1 MKQARHEGRQAL
13 LVAGMHRSGTSA
25 LTRVLDLHGVSLGSE
40 LLEAAAD
47 NQAGFWENRRV
58 VDFHER
64 LLGVLGSSWDDPRE
78 LRHDWLEVAV
88 SAGCLDEL
96 VELLDSEFGDA
107 DIWAVKDPRMCR
119 VLPLWRMALDRLQ
132 IAPKLIFS
140 LRDPGEVVGSLKQ
153 RNGLSAATGALLW
166 LRHLAEPVQA
176 SFDLPHCAIGYH
188 ELLNDWRG
196 CMASL
201 ASTLGIAWPV
211 SSSECAAAVDAH
223 LRSDLRH
230 QDAASTRKLLPAAW
244 RELLLNVHAEAQ
256 AVAGGE
262 GDWGVFATT
271 LQKALE
277 QFAFARPI
285 IADLQPTSIEERL
298 REQLIETD
306 RAKVAYQAEASRLFA
321 ESAAA
326 QRQTIDAEHKC
337 MEAERMQQEAE
348 RKRQEAER
356 RQQEAER
363 KRQEAERRR
372 LVAEHERLEAEC
384 RQQEAER
391 KRQEAE
397 RRQQEAERKRQE
409 AERRQQEAERMWQ
422 EAEHALE
429 IARIRQAETQ
439 GEIVKRNARIVVLEQ
454 AKAELEQ
461 IKASRSW
468 RWTRLLRFVLRTLRH
483 RSISP
488 EDRRRLGWRQ
498 HPKGVVSSGMSLAS
512 PVMAAGGPS
521 PQIEPVAMDQSVG
534 HAHVL
539 NALCAPQMP
548 QRRDFFL
555 WAVIDWHFRI
565 QRPQHLARELAAA
578 GHRVFYVS
586 NNFIDRA
593 EPGFSVEAL
602 DAEGRLFQVHLHLAG
617 SPAIYHAA
625 PNEAQREQLR
635 AGIGLLLVWTSS
647 YACASLVQHP
657 YWLETAQVLPNQ
669 RLVYDCM
676 DHHGGFADN
685 TQDVLARENELMR
698 IADLLVVTS
707 DWLKHEA
714 GRHNPHCLMVRN
726 ACQYEHFCRPPAKVF
741 RDPRGRRVIGYY
753 GAIAEWFD
761 LDLLEKVAHD
771 HRDCLVLMVGADTC
785 GAQQRLQHLDNVEFA
800 GEVAYTALPYY
811 LHGFDVCLLPFQ
823 VIPLTLATNP
833 VKVYEYLS
841 AGKDVVSIDL
851 PEIKQFGSLVSTG
864 ADHDGFLAALAAT
877 LRAPFNPQLVARR
890 REFAAEQTWA
900 HRVRDLTQGID
911 ALQQPKVS
919 IVVVTYNNLDL
930 TKVCLDS
937 LDRYSDYPNLELI
950 VVDNASADDTPAYLR
965 AWEAAGGNR
974 HVILNPDNR
983 GFAAANNQG
992 LAAATGEYLVML
1004 NNDTHVTPGWVATLV
1019 GHLQRTPTL
1028 GVLGPVT
1035 NNIGNEARINI
1046 RYDDMEQMLKTAAEY
1061 TARHAG
1067 QLTPL
1072 HTAAFFCV
1080 AMPRRVYEKVGDLD
1094 EAFGIGMFEDDD
1106 YCRRVQQAGWT
1117 IACADDVFIH
1127 HHLSASFN
1135 KIKQEKRQAM
1145 FEQNKAIYEAKWGT
1159 WEPHKYRGDS
1169 TL

>member
-40 LLEAAAD
+40 LLSAAAD

-78 LRHDWLEVAV
+78 LRPDWLDVAV
-88 SAGCLDEL
+88 SGGHLDEL

-107 DIWAVKDPRMCR
+107 DIWAVKDPRLCR
-119 VLPLWRMALDRLQ
+119 VLPLWRMALDRMGV
-132 IAPKLIFS
+132 APKVVFS

-153 RNGLSAATGALLW
+153 RNGLSAATGALSW

-176 SFDLPHCAIGYH
+176 SFDLPRCAIGYQ
-188 ELLNDWRG
+188 ELLEDWRG
-196 CMASL
+196 CMARL
-201 ASTLGIAWPV
+201 ASTLGTAWPV
-211 SSSECAAAVDAH
+211 PSSECAAAVDAH

-230 QDAASTRKLLPAAW
+230 QDAASARDLLPTAW
-244 RELLLNVHAEAQ
+244 RGLLLDVHAEAM
-256 AVAGGE
+256 AVARGE
-262 GDWGVFATT
+262 GDWGGFAAS
-271 LQKALE
+271 LQQALG
-277 QFAFARPI
+277 QFAFAQPL
-285 IADLQPTSIEERL
+285 IADLQPASIGERL
-298 REQLIETD
+298 RERFAETD
-306 RAKVAYQAEASRLFA
+306 RAKAAYQAEAARLFA
-321 ESAAA
+321 ASAES
-326 QRQTIDAEHKC
+326 QRQT
-337 MEAERMQQEAE
+337 MEAEH
-348 RKRQEAER
+348 KRQEAEH
-356 RQQEAER
+356 
-363 KRQEAERRR
+363 KR
-372 LVAEHERLEAEC
+372 
-384 RQQEAER
+384 
-391 KRQEAE
+391 
-397 RRQQEAERKRQE
+397 
-409 AERRQQEAERMWQ
+409 Q

-429 IARIRQAETQ
+429 IARIRQAEAQ
-439 GEIVKRNARIVVLEQ
+439 GEIVKRNARIAALEQ
-454 AKAELEQ
+454 VKAELEQ

-468 RWTRLLRFVLRTLRH
+468 RWTRPLRFALRVLRH
-483 RSISP
+483 RGIGP
-488 EDRRRLGWRQ
+488 EDRRRLGWQQ
-498 HPKGVVSSGMSLAS
+498 HPKGVVSSGMSVGS
-512 PVMAAGGPS
+512 QPIAATGPS
-521 PQIEPVAMDQSVG
+521 SRVDAS
-534 HAHVL
+534 
-539 NALCAPQMP
+539 APEIQLAQQMP
-548 QRRDFFL
+548 DQRDFFL

-565 QRPQHLARELAAA
+565 QRPQHLARELAVA
-578 GHRVFYVS
+578 GHRVFYIS

-602 DAEGRLFQVHLHLAG
+602 DTEGRLFQVHMHLAG
-617 SPAIYHAA
+617 SPVIYHAA
-625 PNEAQREQLR
+625 PDEMQREQLR
-635 AGIGLLLVWTSS
+635 AGIGLLLAWTRSRS
-647 YACASLVQHP
+647 CASLVQHP

-698 IADLLVVTS
+698 VADLLVVTS
-707 DWLKHEA
+707 DWLQREA
-714 GRHNPHCLMVRN
+714 ERHNPHSLMVRN
-726 ACQYEHFCRPPAKVF
+726 ACQYEHFCRQPAEVF

-761 LDLLEKVAHD
+761 LDLLEKVARS

-785 GAQQRLQHLDNVEFA
+785 GAQQRLQHLDNVEFT
-800 GEVAYTALPYY
+800 GEVAYARLPYY
-811 LHGFDVCLLPFQ
+811 LYGFDVCLLPFQ

-841 AGKDVVSIDL
+841 AGKDVVSIEL
-851 PEIKQFGSLVSTG
+851 PEIRQFGDLARTG
-864 ADHDGFLAALAAT
+864 ADHDGFLSALDAT
-877 LRAPFNPQLVARR
+877 LRAPVDPQLVARR

-900 HRVRDLTQGID
+900 HRVHDLVRGVD
-911 ALQQPKVS
+911 ALPQPKVS
-919 IVVVTYNNLDL
+919 VVVVTYNNLDL

-937 LDRYSDYPNLELI
+937 LGRHSDYPNLELI
-950 VVDNASADDTPAYLR
+950 VVDNASADETPAYLR
-965 AWEAAGGNR
+965 AWEAADSNR

-1028 GVLGPVT
+1028 GMLGPVT
-1035 NNIGNEARINI
+1035 NNIGNEARIDI
-1046 RYDDMEQMLKTAAEY
+1046 RYDDMEQMLQAAADY

-1080 AMPRRVYEKVGDLD
+1080 AMPRGVYEKVGELD

-1106 YCRRVQQAGWT
+1106 YCRRVQQAGWS

-1159 WEPHKYRGDS
+1159 WEPHRYRQS
-1169 TL
+1169 